1 MKMSTIFG
9 ILGTAVI
16 LCSCN
21 FIKVDG
27 KALADAFE
35 ITENS
40 AYVKKAVV
48 ASKNYIDKEY
58 SVEEFNAVECSGN
71 YDIKYSD
78 GEPFVSISAPDNI
91 IDHLV
96 VKVENGTLKIKTDG
110 TNFRKVNNI
119 TATISTKEL
128 NELKISGAGDFDALK
143 GFVTKDFKVSISG
156 AGDLDINGLVAN
168 DVQIKVSGAGD
179 IDIDKLDCNGITVS
193 VSGAGDVTLAGK
205 ANSADLRI
213 SGAGDID
220 VTELET
226 ENLERSVSGVGRVKK

>member
-1 MKMSTIFG
+1 MKMNT
-9 ILGTAVI
+9 ILGLFGTVLI

-35 ITENS
+35 KTEN
-40 AYVKKAVV
+40 AEYVKKAVV
-48 ASKNYIDKEY
+48 ASKNYVDKEY
-58 SVEEFNAVECSGN
+58 SVAEFNAVECSGN
-71 YDIKYSD
+71 YDVDYTD

-91 IDHLV
+91 IDHLI

-128 NELKISGAGDFDALK
+128 NELKISGAGDFDAKK
-143 GFVTKDFKVSISG
+143 GMVTKDFNVSISG
-156 AGDLDINGLVAN
+156 AGDLDINDLVAKH
-168 DVQIKVSGAGD
+168 VKIKVSGAGD
-179 IDIDKLDCNGITVS
+179 IDIDKLDCKDITVS

-205 ANSADLRI
+205 ANSADLKI

-226 ENLERSVSGVGRVKK
+226 ENLERSISGVGRIKK